1 MKRILL
7 CTVLILLLSEGLGTW
22 FLDRLKLQKK
32 GFSAPYGFA
41 LMLGTLQ
48 MLYYPAQILH
58 LSFLWI
64 ILPSALVLCFAACA
78 TLLRIKDVLK
88 GLLRPQSAAV
98 LITAVLFFLV
108 LRQCSVDMNFADSSA
123 YLNYIA
129 MNINADHLN
138 LYDITNGLRGSEWL
152 VLYSY
157 QGFYHF
163 GSFLCWLTDLPY
175 WLGHAAYQIPVMT
188 ISIWLLGIIY
198 NVLSTMVIIDTV
210 DRLRFKDYGF
220 KILLLVFLLYYS
232 NFAYWDISF
241 AFYGNT
247 FRNLFI
253 MVMIRVIMV
262 WLDDG
267 QEKLK
272 YLIPFILAAGLAC
285 SSSYLFMGFAV
296 LYALAAHLFRIR
308 RENALYDMTTFII
321 PMVLYACTFLIANH
335 GKLAGLVLLVYAL
348 YLVLRRHPA
357 VKKVVETVDMFF
369 GDHCTLIFFILVP
382 LIFVIGSA
390 IITYLGKNVL
400 VTYAT
405 YLDDFT
411 GIDMTR
417 DFLFL
422 HAGWLENLLNL
433 CRWGGYFLLLKKT
446 DRTEGE
452 GYLKDLAVLLM
463 IFFLNP
469 LCIVMLEATMTGHVF
484 YRNFLTLFNPLTEA
498 VFFTLVYDRVKE
510 YTAGRWGM
518 KAVLC
523 TAVLL
528 GNLGSWYPSLYKG
541 QYWIYIRDGKMEDP
555 YHKVEPDEYNALQA
569 LIALD
574 RENPKEGQT
583 VLLSHSGST
592 LVYMPDA
599 YQIFT
604 PRNEWFV
611 SVDEDF
617 FNIARRHFS
626 WREEGNPHYE
636 RTCEYIE
643 QYGVDYILDQY
654 WENAA
659 FDEAADGCSV
669 IVYDGSKYRV
679 RQVQK

>member
-22 FLDRLKLQKK
+22 LLDRLKLQKK

-175 WLGHAAYQIPVMT
+175 WLGHAVYQIPVMT

-262 WLDDG
+262 WLDD
-267 QEKLK
+267 
-272 YLIPFILAAGLAC
+272 
-285 SSSYLFMGFAV
+285 
-296 LYALAAHLFRIR
+296 
-308 RENALYDMTTFII
+308 
-321 PMVLYACTFLIANH
+321 
-335 GKLAGLVLLVYAL
+335 
-348 YLVLRRHPA
+348 
-357 VKKVVETVDMFF
+357 
-369 GDHCTLIFFILVP
+369 
-382 LIFVIGSA
+382 
-390 IITYLGKNVL
+390 
-400 VTYAT
+400 
-405 YLDDFT
+405 
-411 GIDMTR
+411 
-417 DFLFL
+417 
-422 HAGWLENLLNL
+422 
-433 CRWGGYFLLLKKT
+433 
-446 DRTEGE
+446 
-452 GYLKDLAVLLM
+452 
-463 IFFLNP
+463 
-469 LCIVMLEATMTGHVF
+469 
-484 YRNFLTLFNPLTEA
+484 
-498 VFFTLVYDRVKE
+498 
-510 YTAGRWGM
+510 
-518 KAVLC
+518 
-523 TAVLL
+523 
-528 GNLGSWYPSLYKG
+528 
-541 QYWIYIRDGKMEDP
+541 
-555 YHKVEPDEYNALQA
+555 
-569 LIALD
+569 
-574 RENPKEGQT
+574 
-583 VLLSHSGST
+583 
-592 LVYMPDA
+592 
-599 YQIFT
+599 
-604 PRNEWFV
+604 
-611 SVDEDF
+611 
-617 FNIARRHFS
+617 
-626 WREEGNPHYE
+626 
-636 RTCEYIE
+636 
-643 QYGVDYILDQY
+643 
-654 WENAA
+654 
-659 FDEAADGCSV
+659 
-669 IVYDGSKYRV
+669 
-679 RQVQK
+679 